1 MTIRVALLG
10 DSIAAGAG
18 ASRAAD
24 ALGPRLVTGLAAR
37 GVDATTQV
45 YAVSGARSSALRG
58 QVDRALTWAPHLA
71 VVVIGANDLTHRT
84 PPAQAASA
92 LEDAVRRLRSAGVEV
107 VVAPA
112 PDLSAVPQV
121 PQVPPG
127 LRAVLQAA
135 STQLRDHQI
144 AGTTAADGHVA
155 DGDGTTSRAFAADP
169 ALFSG
174 DRFHPSSRGYAV
186 IAEALLPVVYAAT
199 TRLRQPAA
207 DAIPESAPTQRSTS

>member
-1 MTIRVALLG
+1 VTIRVALLG

-121 PQVPPG
+121 PSG

-135 STQLRDHQI
+135 SAQLRDHQI
-144 AGTTAADGHVA
+144 AGTTAAGGHVA

-186 IAEALLPVVYAAT
+186 IAEALLPEVYAAT

>member
-18 ASRAAD
+18 AARTAD
-24 ALGPRLVTGLAAR
+24 ALGPRLVAGLAAR

-45 YAVSGARSSALRG
+45 HAVSGARSSALRG
-58 QVDRALTWAPHLA
+58 QVARALTWAPHVA

-84 PPAQAASA
+84 PPAQAANA
-92 LEDAVRRLRSAGVEV
+92 LEDAVRRLRSAGAEV

-121 PQVPPG
+121 PPG

-135 STQLRDHQI
+135 STELRDHQI
-144 AGTTAADGHVA
+144 AGTTAAGGHVA
-155 DGDGTTSRAFAADP
+155 DGDSTTSRAFAADP

-186 IAEALLPVVYAAT
+186 IAEALLPEVYAAT

-207 DAIPESAPTQRSTS
+207 DAGPESVPTQRSTS

>member
-121 PQVPPG
+121 PSG

-169 ALFSG
+169 ALFSA